1 MQLRQTFS
9 IHLPVEL
16 YQELLKKVEKENIRE
31 LQGRH
36 PGLVISN
43 DEQNKFSP
51 LITIIPLT
59 SQVDKI
65 YPFQVESKLKGR
77 GGVILVD
84 QIRTID
90 RKRLDDKLGELDLE
104 MMEKAE
110 TIQVEVKAYSS
121 FNPVK
126 MDIAELE
133 RETEFEK

>member
-1 MQLRQTFS
+1 M
-9 IHLPVEL
+9 
-16 YQELLKKVEKENIRE
+16 LKKEEKNNIQRGEVYWVNLPLFDKSEKENIRE

-51 LITIIPLT
+51 LITILPLT

-65 YPFQVESKLKGR
+65 YPFQVFSEIKGK

-90 RKRLDDKLGELDLE
+90 KKRFDGKLGEIDME
-104 MMEKAE
+104 MMEQ
-110 TIQVEVKAYSS
+110 I
-121 FNPVK
+121 
-126 MDIAELE
+126 E
-133 RETEFEK
+133 RALHMTLALRN

>member
-1 MQLRQTFS
+1 
-9 IHLPVEL
+9 LPL
-16 YQELLKKVEKENIRE
+16 PDKSEKENIRE

-65 YPFQVESKLKGR
+65 YPFQVYSELKGR
-77 GGVILVD
+77 SGVILVD

-90 RKRLDDKLGELDLE
+90 RKRFGDKLGELDLE
-104 MMEKAE
+104 MMEK
-110 TIQVEVKAYSS
+110 VERALHITLALK
-121 FNPVK
+121 N
-126 MDIAELE
+126 
-133 RETEFEK
+133 